1 MSTMRHPWLGHAWTT
16 PRYVTPRVVSAAWC
30 ERAPTRQVRRI
41 VHEFW
46 VLDYARSDLGRGR
59 VGSPRGR
66 WWPRGP
72 RTAHL
77 YRPGTPFWEDDR
89 SVEGTVC
96 EAWVLF
102 SGGEHADLDHFFGKG
117 RPFGRIA
124 DPGGRIEA
132 HLHAIALTGQRQGGA
147 GFWRAQGQ
155 LAVLFDELR
164 RVEPHGPAEPFIL
177 PAAERPDETAEDLVE
192 AARAFFR
199 DHLAERITL
208 ARVADHL
215 GMSQSSFSHRYAALA
230 GRPPMADLAAM
241 RIEAATGLL
250 LRGLKLDAI
259 ARQVGFCDAF
269 HLSRAFR
276 RHRGVAPSHFRR
288 RFR

>member
-1 MSTMRHPWLGHAWTT
+1 MGTTRHGWLAHAWTT
-16 PRYVTPRVVSAAWC
+16 AREVTPRVVSAAWC
-30 ERAPTRQVRRI
+30 ERAPVRQVRRI

-46 VLDYARSDLGRGR
+46 VLDYARSMLGRGR

-77 YRPGTPFWEDDR
+77 YRPGTPFWEDDTA
-89 SVEGTVC
+89 VTGTLR

-102 SGGEHADLDHFFGKG
+102 TGGEHAGLERFFADG
-117 RPFGRIA
+117 RPFGRIV

-132 HLHAIALTGQRQGGA
+132 HLYGLALTGQRDGEA

-155 LAVLFDELR
+155 LAALFDALR
-164 RVEPHGPAEPFIL
+164 RVEPHGPSDPFIL
-177 PAAERPDETAEDLVE
+177 PAAERPDEADEDLVE
-192 AARAFFR
+192 AARTFFR
-199 DHLAERITL
+199 DHLAEKITL

-215 GMSQSSFSHRYAALA
+215 AMSRSSFSHRYTARAR
-230 GRPPMADLAAM
+230 RPPMTDLTAM
-241 RIEAATGLL
+241 RVEAATGLL
-250 LRGLKLDAI
+250 LRGLKLEAI

-269 HLSRAFR
+269 HLSKAFR
-276 RHRGVAPSHFRR
+276 RHRGMAPSVFRR
-288 RFR
+288 QFR